1 MLEKDIEKYFCDLVS
16 AKGGK
21 AIKGAGTGVAGFPD
35 RIVLKPSGKVF
46 FVELKAPGKKPRKLQ
61 VHVISW
67 LIDMGF
73 SVYVVDSKEAACEV
87 IDNEF

>member
-1 MLEKDIEKYFCDLVS
+1 MMEKDIEKYFCDLVS

-35 RIVLKPSGKVF
+35 RIILKPGGKVF
-46 FVELKAPGKKPRKLQ
+46 FTELKAPGKKPRKLQ

-67 LIDMGF
+67 LINMGF
-73 SVYVVDSKEAACEV
+73 SVYVVDSKEAAKEV
-87 IDNEF
+87 IYNEF

>member
-1 MLEKDIEKYFCDLVS
+1 MMEKDIEKYFCSLVTE
-16 AKGGK
+16 KGGK

-35 RIVLKPSGKVF
+35 RIVLKPGGKVF
-46 FVELKAPGKKPRKLQ
+46 FAELKALGQKPRKLQ
-61 VHVISW
+61 VHVINW

-73 SVYVVDSKEAACEV
+73 NVYVVDSKESACEV